1 MGRNNHGCSLA
12 SGSICSSGARV
23 LPTGVDIHDVGL
35 KFFENLREFILPA
48 GDFRVGYRVFY
59 FDLVKQMVG
68 E

>member
-1 MGRNNHGCSLA
+1 M
-12 SGSICSSGARV
+12 

-59 FDLVKQMVG
+59 FDLVKQIVG